1 MNADNPHINDN
12 KNNKFLCIKCN
23 KNLASKFSL
32 ERHKTVCKNNIC
44 IQENTIRNQENT
56 IRNRE
61 NTIRNQENTIQNQE
75 NTIQNQENTI
85 STLNKCS
92 KCNKIYKTKK
102 YLLEH
107 IKKCNGLSILA
118 CPKCMKIFSSSG
130 NKSNHIKRNNCKAKS
145 IIYANTPQTNITN
158 NNNNSITNNNITNN
172 NNFIINNF
180 GNERTDYIT
189 FDKILNI
196 FKNSNTIIPNYIQ
209 FKHYNKQFPENN
221 NIKYQDDNICLIK
234 NDSNWH
240 LISLDILSNKLL
252 SYNANE
258 IDAFYNKNKTLF
270 ENYYKDIVYLEYLN
284 SKFKYLDLFIDKL
297 NYKNLITE
305 IKFMI
310 KNNVYI

>member
-1 MNADNPHINDN
+1 LINVNLPVKKQYNCD
-12 KNNKFLCIKCN
+12 KCN
-23 KNLASKFSL
+23 KGY
-32 ERHKTVCKNNIC
+32 
-44 IQENTIRNQENT
+44 NTIKNYE
-56 IRNRE
+56 
-61 NTIRNQENTIQNQE
+61 
-75 NTIQNQENTI
+75 
-85 STLNKCS
+85 
-92 KCNKIYKTKK
+92 
-102 YLLEH
+102 EH
-107 IKKCNGLSILA
+107 IKICKGLSILA
-118 CPKCMKIFSSSG
+118 CPKCMITFSSRFS
-130 NKSNHIKRNNCKAKS
+130 KSNHIKRNNCKAKS
-145 IIYANTPQTNITN
+145 IIFANTPQTNITN
-158 NNNNSITNNNITNN
+158 NNNSITNNNNNSITNNTTNN

-234 NDSNWH
+234 NDSNWN

-252 SYNANE
+252 SHNANE